1 MSVSHPAVKAVPA
14 ALLSLYALLAL
25 SISLLL
31 TACGGGGNSGGGI
44 PTPTPTPSTANEWTW
59 MSGSSTIYAPGVY
72 GTLGT
77 PGSSNVPGSRFDSI
91 SWIDSSG
98 NLWLFGGDG
107 YDSTGAD
114 GFLNDL
120 WEFNPTTK
128 QWTWVSGSNTVNANY
143 VYGTLGVPAS
153 TNVPG
158 GRLGAVSWTDGSG
171 NLWLFGGGGYA
182 PTGGYLNDLWEYSPT
197 TKEWTWISG
206 SSTIN
211 SMGVYGTLGEPAP
224 SNVPGNRESAVSWID
239 SSGNLWLFGGICW
252 GPAPTGSGL
261 TEGGLN
267 DLWEYSAATKQ
278 WTWMSGS
285 STMNAGG
292 VYGTLGMPAST
303 NVPGSRLSAVSW
315 IDGSGNLWLFGGNGM
330 DASLNDVFLN
340 DLWEY
345 SPTTKEWTWVSGSNT
360 GSGSVTVGVPGVYG
374 TLGVPAVTNI
384 PGGRMSSVR
393 WIDSSGNLW
402 LFGGSGYDST
412 GTFGTLNDLWEFSR
426 TSKEW
431 TWMSGSNTIPKQG
444 AGQPGVYGTLG
455 EPAIT
460 NVPGNRFGSI
470 SWIDSSGNLWLFG
483 GVTSDAPGG
492 QDAGWINDLWRY
504 QP

>member
-197 TKEWTWISG
+197 TKEWTW
-206 SSTIN
+206 
-211 SMGVYGTLGEPAP
+211 
-224 SNVPGNRESAVSWID
+224 
-239 SSGNLWLFGGICW
+239 
-252 GPAPTGSGL
+252 
-261 TEGGLN
+261 
-267 DLWEYSAATKQ
+267 
-278 WTWMSGS
+278 
-285 STMNAGG
+285 
-292 VYGTLGMPAST
+292 
-303 NVPGSRLSAVSW
+303 
-315 IDGSGNLWLFGGNGM
+315 
-330 DASLNDVFLN
+330 
-340 DLWEY
+340 
-345 SPTTKEWTWVSGSNT
+345 VSGSNT